1 VRITLTHKQ
10 RLGTQMPTAADDPW
24 REDWPEVTEGLMNAP
39 TGIALGMAV
48 GLSAWSGLIAL
59 VWLLLR

>member
-1 VRITLTHKQ
+1 
-10 RLGTQMPTAADDPW
+10 MPTAADDPW
-24 REDWPEVTEGLMNAP
+24 REEWREITEGLMNAP